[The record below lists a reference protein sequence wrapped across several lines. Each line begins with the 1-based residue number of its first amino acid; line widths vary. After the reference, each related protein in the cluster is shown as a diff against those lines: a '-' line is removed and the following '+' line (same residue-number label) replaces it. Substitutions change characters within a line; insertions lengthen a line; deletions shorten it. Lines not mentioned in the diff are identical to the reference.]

1 MRSGTNGHHFLLVS
15 TEPLGVLAEGWAD
28 WNEQVMADKE
38 WCEST
43 YHDTIIPAPFL
54 IP

>member
-1 MRSGTNGHHFLLVS
+1 LL
-15 TEPLGVLAEGWAD
+15 GGWAD
-28 WNEQVMADKE
+28 RNEQVMADKE

-43 YHDTIIPAPFL
+43 YHDTVIPAPFI